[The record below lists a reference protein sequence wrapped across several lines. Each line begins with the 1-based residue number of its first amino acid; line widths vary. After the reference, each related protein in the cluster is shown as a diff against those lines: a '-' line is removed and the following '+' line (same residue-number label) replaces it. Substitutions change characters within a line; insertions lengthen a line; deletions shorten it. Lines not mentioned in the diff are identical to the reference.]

1 MSVARG
7 FLSGAKAS
15 EVPCRAG
22 PTGEPAG
29 VLLAVPSEHCDG
41 LTVSHGTTWGHL
53 EGDTLK
59 ILVF

>member
-1 MSVARG
+1 MLR
-7 FLSGAKAS
+7 
-15 EVPCRAG
+15 PCRAG